1 MLLRACKSS
10 VMFLAMFC
18 LAAVVPGST
27 SLAGMVSGPASS
39 SARQAGRQ
47 GRSPQEGIAS
57 PAPRNP
63 VTRPRSGLAVQGGRV
78 DRDRPRSTRSPAR
91 EIDGE
96 GKALDAI
103 ASLRR
108 ENDKLR
114 TRLHSLGVA
123 KGEVKLET
131 EVVQLRKQNEVLR
144 KKMDALVPEGPY
156 IVVDTNTNHLVLRN
170 GPKTLLSAI
179 CSTGKGDTLIGPKGE
194 VWIFRT
200 PLGMREVRRKI
211 REPIW
216 TKPDWAFVEE
226 NEPIPRD
233 RSSRLEEDVLG
244 DYSLDIGDGY
254 LIHGTLYTR
263 LLGKPVTHGCVR
275 LGDEDLKVVF
285 DASKR
290 GTRVY
295 IF

>member
-10 VMFLAMFC
+10 VMFVAMFC

-27 SLAGMVSGPASS
+27 PLEGMVSGPATS
-39 SARQAGRQ
+39 SARQASRHGR
-47 GRSPQEGIAS
+47 GPQEGIVS
-57 PAPRNP
+57 PAPRNQ
-63 VTRPRSGLAVQGGRV
+63 VTRPRSGSAVRGV
-78 DRDRPRSTRSPAR
+78 NRDRLRSTRSPAR
-91 EIDGE
+91 ETDRAG
-96 GKALDAI
+96 GDQDAI
-103 ASLRR
+103 ASLRT

-114 TRLHSLGVA
+114 TRLRSLGAA
-123 KGEVKLET
+123 KGEVKIET

-144 KKMDALVPEGPY
+144 KKMGALVPEGPY
-156 IVVDTNTNHLVLRN
+156 IVVDTNTNHLLLRD
-170 GPKTLLSAI
+170 GRQTLLRAI

-226 NEPIPRD
+226 NEPIPQD
-233 RSSRLEEDVLG
+233 RRSRLEEDVLG